1 METNEFLDQGLNTSS
16 NQGLSP
22 EDRDYLETAAK
33 WAKFLGIMGFIF
45 TALIVLGA
53 FSVMTIGSSFGSA
66 MPPGS
71 PFAGGMFGV
80 GLGIFYLVLALP
92 YFFISLYMY
101 NFAEKTKAGL
111 YSSNSEIMTLAYKN
125 LRNYF
130 RLSGILILAM
140 IVIYILIII
149 FGIGAM
155 TMMSR

>member
-1 METNEFLDQGLNTSS
+1 
-16 NQGLSP
+16 
-22 EDRDYLETAAK
+22 
-33 WAKFLGIMGFIF
+33 
-45 TALIVLGA
+45 
-53 FSVMTIGSSFGSA
+53 
-66 MPPGS
+66 
-71 PFAGGMFGV
+71 MFGV

-130 RLSGILILAM
+130 RLSGILILAV
-140 IVIYILIII
+140 IVLYILIII